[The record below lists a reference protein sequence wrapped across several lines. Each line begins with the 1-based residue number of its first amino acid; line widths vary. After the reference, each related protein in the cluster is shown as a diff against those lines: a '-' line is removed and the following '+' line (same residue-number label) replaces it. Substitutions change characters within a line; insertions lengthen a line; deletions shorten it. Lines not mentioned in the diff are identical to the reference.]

1 MFFDILYIILRNF
14 QIFSGN
20 IELVFEV
27 SCLGIFKN
35 VSYAFHP
42 FEVTLL
48 RVTPT
53 PLMIDP
59 SFSHVLRKPCNLS
72 TAHLQKETCPS
83 LASLLDVEV
92 PQTYDSTET
101 E

>member
-1 MFFDILYIILRNF
+1 MFRHF
-14 QIFSGN
+14 QECVIC
-20 IELVFEV
+20 I
-27 SCLGIFKN
+27 
-35 VSYAFHP
+35 FHP

-53 PLMIDP
+53 PLLIDL
-59 SFSHVLRKPCNLS
+59 SFSHVLREPCNLS

-101 E
+101 ERFFWANL